1 MRTVRILIVDDHE
14 AVRRGIR
21 SLLASRSEWM
31 VCGEAADGLE
41 AVEKARVLGPD
52 VVLLDVS
59 LPRLDGVEAAR
70 TIRRERPE
78 TNVIIVSQNDPVLLS
93 RQAAE
98 VGARGFVYKSDLAPE
113 LLPIIEKVVGAA
125 RKNAQPSLILQMT
138 R

>member
-1 MRTVRILIVDDHE
+1 
-14 AVRRGIR
+14 
-21 SLLASRSEWM
+21 M